1 MVWMKAGRN
10 EVAVKWIRVVRA
22 GLLYFAVVFGA
33 GFVLGFFRVV
43 FVVPK
48 IGVRWAE
55 LIEVPMMITI
65 SYFVAR
71 WLIGRLQIPYR
82 LPDRVCIGI
91 IALFLLISAEL
102 GLVFWLQK
110 LTLGEYVASRD
121 PISGTAYLISL
132 LLFGIFPL
140 IVRRET

>member
-1 MVWMKAGRN
+1 MVWMKAGRS

-22 GLLYFAVVFGA
+22 GLLYFAVVFAA

-48 IGVRWAE
+48 IGVRLAE

-82 LPDRVCIGI
+82 VPDRAFVGI
-91 IALFLLISAEL
+91 IALFLLLSTEL

-110 LTLGEYVASRD
+110 VSFSEYLASRD
-121 PISGTAYLISL
+121 PISGAAYLISL
-132 LLFGIFPL
+132 LLFGLFPL